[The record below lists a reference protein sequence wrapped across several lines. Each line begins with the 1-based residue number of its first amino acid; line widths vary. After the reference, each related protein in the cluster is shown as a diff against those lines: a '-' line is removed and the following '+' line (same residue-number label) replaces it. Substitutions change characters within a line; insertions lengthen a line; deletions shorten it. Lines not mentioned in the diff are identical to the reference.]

1 MSQVLDPK
9 MRMEKAAHEKE
20 GRKNVSGHITE
31 REMSMKSA
39 FSPPIGRKCEE
50 FY

>member
-20 GRKNVSGHITE
+20 GRKNVARHITE
-31 REMSMKSA
+31 REMFVKSV
-39 FSPPIGRKCEE
+39 FSPLIGRKCEE

>member
-1 MSQVLDPK
+1 MSQVLDSK

-20 GRKNVSGHITE
+20 GRKNLARHITE
-31 REMSMKSA
+31 REMSVKSA
-39 FSPPIGRKCEE
+39 FSPPIGRKHEE

>member
-1 MSQVLDPK
+1 

-20 GRKNVSGHITE
+20 GRKNVARHITE
-31 REMSMKSA
+31 REMSVKSA
-39 FSPPIGRKCEE
+39 FSPLIGRKYEE